1 MTSKTDAA
9 RLSLVSDL
17 VASRM
22 AHELVGPIGAISNG
36 FELLEELGADAGED
50 VMGLVRESTRQ
61 AGARLRFYRLAYG
74 RAGRSVSNVS
84 QLKAAAAEFFQGAV
98 KHELSWPLPPILPSL
113 PDGAGRLALILSE
126 LGIDLLPRGGAV
138 KVETEDDFCRVS
150 AEGDGATLSPEIAAA
165 LTFCSA
171 AGPQDNDPQ
180 LEARHAHAL
189 LAGVIAAEGGWTLS
203 WKADQGLIEFTVE
216 FARA

>member
-1 MTSKTDAA
+1 MTSNTDAA

-74 RAGRSVSNVS
+74 RAGRSVSNIS
-84 QLKAAAAEFFQGAV
+84 QLKAAAAEFFQGAA

-113 PDGAGRLALILSE
+113 PDGAGRLALVLGE
-126 LGIDLLPRGGAV
+126 LGIDLLPRGGVV
-138 KVETEDDFCRVS
+138 KVDTDDGFCRVS
-150 AEGDGATLSPEIAAA
+150 AEGAGAMLSPEIEAA
-165 LTFCSA
+165 LAFSGITA
-171 AGPQDNDPQ
+171 MQDEDPQ
-180 LEARHAHAL
+180 FEARHAHAL
-189 LAGVIAAEGGWTLS
+189 LAGVIAAEGGWSLS
-203 WKADQGLIEFTVE
+203 WKVSEGLIEFTVE

>member
-1 MTSKTDAA
+1 MTSNTDAA

-74 RAGRSVSNVS
+74 RAGRSVSNVF
-84 QLKAAAAEFFQGAV
+84 QLKAAAAEFFQGAT

-113 PDGAGRLALILSE
+113 PDGAGRLALVLSE
-126 LGIDLLPRGGAV
+126 LGIDVLPRGGLV
-138 KVETEDDFCRVS
+138 KVDTDDDSCRVS
-150 AEGDGATLSPEIAAA
+150 AEGAGATLSPEIVAA
-165 LTFCSA
+165 LTFCSSA
-171 AGPQDNDPQ
+171 EPQDGDPQ
-180 LEARHAHAL
+180 FEARHAHAL
-189 LAGVIAAEGGWTLS
+189 LAGVIAADGGWTLS
-203 WKADQGLIEFTVE
+203 WAAIEGRIEFTVE
-216 FARA
+216 FART